1 MKKVLLIIIDALASR
16 VVDPA
21 MDQGRLPNLRRL
33 RAAADVRTNSI
44 AVFPS
49 ITPAAT
55 TSLITGCYP
64 GEHGISGAYWYIPD
78 EKRVVYFGYD
88 FWAILENGIGSFFDE
103 FLLKLNTD
111 HLRVKTLFQRVEEQ
125 GLSAASLNYLI
136 YHGDHHHDLKLPP
149 LQRLLPDAIS
159 DLLPSAAAAT
169 TVDGPT
175 LLYFGDLVQTPLSDG
190 SKLSFKGG
198 ITNRLGFT
206 DDSSADMLVHMLD
219 NDVLPDL
226 TVAYFPGN
234 DSRSHEVG
242 PERALDHLEE
252 VDQRLGDVYAAFGG
266 LERMLDQVAV
276 VLTGDHS
283 QSDVLPEEEQPGIR
297 LDELLESFEVADAG
311 TAMSDEDDLVVCP
324 NLRAAQIY
332 FHTPR
337 QDYLERVVAELMR
350 DERIDQ
356 VLWSAEF
363 FEADGRGFHVV
374 SRARGR
380 VHVWPG
386 DSGPDHAT
394 DEYGNVW
401 SWTGN
406 LEAVDGH
413 VSDGTGGGDA
423 DGVITFGDY
432 PNAFERIA
440 QLLNLDVA
448 GHLWVTSKPGYELC
462 LEHTLIHAGGG
473 SHGSL
478 HVLDSVSP
486 LWVAGAPDDVGPIG
500 DAQVQNLRSVDLVPI
515 CLAILGIAG

>member
-234 DSRSHEVG
+234 DMRSHEVG
-242 PERALDHLEE
+242 PERALNH
-252 VDQRLGDVYAAFGG
+252 
-266 LERMLDQVAV
+266 
-276 VLTGDHS
+276 
-283 QSDVLPEEEQPGIR
+283 
-297 LDELLESFEVADAG
+297 LDELD
-311 TAMSDEDDLVVCP
+311 
-324 NLRAAQIY
+324 
-332 FHTPR
+332 
-337 QDYLERVVAELMR
+337 
-350 DERIDQ
+350 
-356 VLWSAEF
+356 
-363 FEADGRGFHVV
+363 
-374 SRARGR
+374 
-380 VHVWPG
+380 
-386 DSGPDHAT
+386 
-394 DEYGNVW
+394 
-401 SWTGN
+401 
-406 LEAVDGH
+406 
-413 VSDGTGGGDA
+413 
-423 DGVITFGDY
+423 
-432 PNAFERIA
+432 
-440 QLLNLDVA
+440 
-448 GHLWVTSKPGYELC
+448 
-462 LEHTLIHAGGG
+462 
-473 SHGSL
+473 
-478 HVLDSVSP
+478 
-486 LWVAGAPDDVGPIG
+486 
-500 DAQVQNLRSVDLVPI
+500 
-515 CLAILGIAG
+515 